1 MTEITSKL
9 TNALA
14 DRYRIEKH
22 IGQGGMATVYLAHD
36 IKHDRKVALK
46 VLRSELAAVLGA
58 ERFLAEIK
66 TTANLQHP
74 HILPLHDSGE
84 VNGTVFYVMP
94 FVEGETLRDRLD
106 KEKQLPVNEA
116 VRITTE
122 IAAALDYAHRHD
134 IIHRDIKPENILLH
148 DGSALVADFG
158 IALAA
163 VRSEGDTRLTET
175 GMSLG
180 TPHYMSPEQAMGE
193 RDIDA
198 RADIYALGS
207 VLYEMLSGEPPF
219 TGPTVQSIVAK
230 VMTASPEPVTT
241 YRKTAP
247 PNVAAAV
254 HTALEKLPA
263 DRFATAAKF
272 AEALTDSQFTT
283 HTQPIGPAPSVARRA
298 RLVMPLAGVAVLAAA
313 IATWAL
319 LRPPPAP
326 QVIRYALALPPSQA
340 PDPSNLA
347 IPTADGSRIVYVGLV
362 EGTANRQLWVK
373 DRDKQT
379 ARPLAGTTGV
389 VNFTLSPDGA
399 WVAFTGANEIR
410 KVPLDGGAGL
420 TVVDDGVGPRL
431 GGIAWLDDGTIV
443 YTMVGGARR
452 LARVSDQGGESMV
465 IWESDSMTAI
475 AVQPLPGGRGLLF
488 QSCVAPC
495 ADPGIWALDLES
507 GEAHL
512 VLDGATYAH
521 YLPTGHLGF
530 VRPDAAML
538 AVSFDLTSLQTRGP
552 PVPLLDSVAAA
563 GSVPLIAISASGTLV
578 MRSGT
583 AVNLQEFELVWV
595 DQTGQVTVID
605 SSETFRHVAVAGNLG
620 WALSPDETQLAI
632 GLATGSGDDIWVKSL
647 PQGPL
652 SKVSFDEGA
661 EYRPRWMP
669 DGESVMFNSTR
680 MVNGLYRRRADGTGE
695 DSLMVQGAFD
705 EGAISPD
712 GRWILLRSGAT
723 SAAAGGRDI
732 FAVEI
737 GVDSV
742 PRPFLASP
750 YDEEAIAISPD
761 GRAVAYQS
769 DETGRNEVFVR
780 RFPDVEAGK
789 LQISEAGG
797 TGALWSRD
805 GRELYYRNSN
815 AEMIAVRVTVGLKLQ
830 AGEPRV
836 LFRIPADVAV
846 VDAAYY
852 TPWDVASD
860 GRFIMARSV
869 AGPSQLE
876 APLIVVE
883 NWFEELKAKVGR
895 E

>member
-1 MTEITSKL
+1 MSEITQRL
-9 TNALA
+9 TSAIA
-14 DRYRIEKH
+14 DRYRIERH
-22 IGQGGMATVYLAHD
+22 LGEGGMATVYLAED
-36 IKHDRKVALK
+36 LKHKRKVAVK
-46 VLRSELAAVLGA
+46 VLRHELAAVLGA
-58 ERFLAEIK
+58 ERFLQEIT

-84 VNGTVFYVMP
+84 VDGTVFYVMP
-94 FVEGETLRDRLD
+94 FIEGETLRDRLN

-122 IAAALDYAHRHD
+122 IAGALDYAHRHD
-134 IIHRDIKPENILLH
+134 VIHRDIKPENILLH
-148 DGSALVADFG
+148 DGRALVADFG

-163 VRSEGDTRLTET
+163 SRSEGDTRLTET

-207 VLYEMLSGEPPF
+207 VLYEMLAGEPPF

-263 DRFATAAKF
+263 DRFASAAKF
-272 AEALTDSQFTT
+272 AEALTDSKFATPMLAT
-283 HTQPIGPAPSVARRA
+283 VPSTNLARRA
-298 RLVMPLAGVAVLAAA
+298 RLVMPLAAVAALTTA
-313 IATWAL
+313 IATWAF

-326 QVIRYALALPPSQA
+326 DVIRYALALPPAQA

-373 DRDKQT
+373 DRDKHT

-399 WVAFTGANEIR
+399 WVAFTGGAEIR

-420 TVVDDGVGPRL
+420 TIVDDGVAGRL

-443 YTMVGGARR
+443 YTMAGGARR
-452 LARVSDQGGESMV
+452 LARVSDQGGEPTIV
-465 IWESDSMTAI
+465 WESDSMTAI
-475 AVQPLPGGRGLLF
+475 AVQPLPGGRGVLF

-495 ADPGIWALDLES
+495 ADPGIWAVDLGS

-538 AVSFDLTSLQTRGP
+538 AIPFDLTSLETHGP
-552 PVPLLDSVAAA
+552 AVPLLDSVAAA
-563 GSVPLIAISASGTLV
+563 GTVPLIAISASGTLV
-578 MRSGT
+578 MRSGV
-583 AVNLQEFELVWV
+583 AVNLQEFEFVWV
-595 DQTGQVTVID
+595 DQTGRVTVID
-605 SSETFRHVAVAGNLG
+605 SSETFRHVAIAGNVG
-620 WALSPDETQLAI
+620 WALSPDETQVAI
-632 GLATGSGDDIWVKSL
+632 GLATGSGDDIWVKAL

-669 DGESVMFNSTR
+669 DGHSVIFNSNR
-680 MVNGLYRRRADGTGE
+680 RVSGLYQRRADGTGE

-712 GRWILLRSGAT
+712 GRWILLRSGAS

-732 FAVEI
+732 FAVET

-742 PRPFLASP
+742 PRPFLPSP

-761 GRAVAYQS
+761 GRALAYQS

-805 GRELYYRNSN
+805 GRELYYRNAN
-815 AEMIAVRVTVGLKLQ
+815 ADMIAVRVTVGTTLR

-846 VDAAYY
+846 VDSHWY

-860 GRFIMARSV
+860 GRFIMVRSI
-869 AGPSQLE
+869 AGLSQVE
-876 APLIVVE
+876 SPLIVIE